1 MGSCKC
7 MRKEGIGSGG
17 VSSKMGIKPH
27 SASAGERIKKA
38 ARLSDRA
45 GIFDHGSDNKE
56 CSTP

>member
-7 MRKEGIGSGG
+7 VRREGIGSGG
-17 VSSKMGIKPH
+17 VSSKMGNITW

-56 CSTP
+56 YSTP